1 MFVFNKAHDKR
12 LLELVRLHPYNLSY
26 AFRLFIKEY
35 TYFTRNQVSNRYY
48 NHIKPNNPVFVLKS
62 HTGDEYE
69 NIKTKKVVSTT
80 RAEAIDIIARVARN
94 LDDAEKVVLIKKMFE
109 VV

>member
-1 MFVFNKAHDKR
+1 MFAFNKAHDKR

-26 AFRLFIKEY
+26 AFGLFIKEY

-48 NHIKPNNPVFVLKS
+48 KHIKPNNPVFILKS
-62 HTGDEYE
+62 HTGDEYK
-69 NIKTKKVVSTT
+69 NTKTKRVDNTT

-94 LDDAEKVVLIKKMFE
+94 LNDTEKAVLIKKMFE
-109 VV
+109 TV